1 MIEGRI
7 IKGIGGF
14 YYVDTDNGLYECRA
28 RGIFRK
34 NKITPLVG
42 DFVKIS
48 VVDEENKKGV
58 VEEIA
63 ERETELV
70 RPPIANVNKA
80 LIVFAVKNP
89 TPHLSL
95 LDRFIV
101 LAERENLEIVII
113 LTKIDLDDDNTFE
126 KIKNI
131 YEPCGYKVIGVSN
144 LENKN
149 IDKVK
154 EELKDNTVVFAGPS
168 GVGKTETGRL
178 LAKLLGEEMF
188 YSQFS
193 MFQNEGHLNYLYG
206 NKIQE
211 PSFAKDLLKRT
222 SNIIFLD
229 EFDKAN
235 RFVYS
240 ALYQMFDTGEFED
253 NNFHV
258 NLKNT
263 LVICTSNYENPQK
276 IYEHLGE
283 PMFFRINCFIR
294 YQQLS
299 KDVKEKLIDKYYNSL
314 IEQLDTEEKQIINN
328 SKIKDKYKKIA
339 NELDNARQIE
349 NFIRNEIAKELVRNL
364 K

>member
-144 LENKN
+144 LEKKN

-154 EELKDNTVVFAGPS
+154 EELKDNTAVFAGPS
-168 GVGKTETGRL
+168 GVGKSSLLNEIDKNFKLKTGDVSDKIKRGKHTTRHAEL
-178 LAKLLGEEMF
+178 FELEFGGMVADTPG
-188 YSQFS
+188 FS
-193 MFQNEGHLNYLYG
+193 SLTLDDIEDVDLKDYFIEFDNYDDCKFGSRCIHQNE
-206 NKIQE
+206 
-211 PSFAKDLLKRT
+211 P
-222 SNIIFLD
+222 
-229 EFDKAN
+229 
-235 RFVYS
+235 
-240 ALYQMFDTGEFED
+240 
-253 NNFHV
+253 
-258 NLKNT
+258 
-263 LVICTSNYENPQK
+263 
-276 IYEHLGE
+276 
-283 PMFFRINCFIR
+283 NCA
-294 YQQLS
+294 
-299 KDVKEKLIDKYYNSL
+299 VKEAVENGEIPKERYESYI
-314 IEQLDTEEKQIINN
+314 QL
-328 SKIKDKYKKIA
+328 
-339 NELDNARQIE
+339 L
-349 NFIRNEIAKELVRNL
+349 NEIRQGKRRY
-364 K
+364 

>member
-14 YYVDTDNGLYECRA
+14 YYIETEKGLYECRA

-48 VVDEENKKGV
+48 VVDEDNKKGV
-58 VEEIA
+58 VEEIQ
-63 ERETELV
+63 ERKTELV

-144 LENKN
+144 LEKKN

-168 GVGKTETGRL
+168 GVGKSSLLNEIDKNFKLKTGDVSDKIKRGKHTTRHAEL
-178 LAKLLGEEMF
+178 FELEFGGMVADTPG
-188 YSQFS
+188 FS
-193 MFQNEGHLNYLYG
+193 SLTLDDIEDVDLKDYFIEFDNYDDCKFGSRCIHQNE
-206 NKIQE
+206 
-211 PSFAKDLLKRT
+211 P
-222 SNIIFLD
+222 
-229 EFDKAN
+229 
-235 RFVYS
+235 
-240 ALYQMFDTGEFED
+240 
-253 NNFHV
+253 
-258 NLKNT
+258 
-263 LVICTSNYENPQK
+263 
-276 IYEHLGE
+276 
-283 PMFFRINCFIR
+283 NCA
-294 YQQLS
+294 
-299 KDVKEKLIDKYYNSL
+299 VKEAVENGEIPR
-314 IEQLDTEEKQIINN
+314 
-328 SKIKDKYKKIA
+328 KI
-339 NELDNARQIE
+339 
-349 NFIRNEIAKELVRNL
+349 
-364 K
+364 

>member
-14 YYVDTDNGLYECRA
+14 YYIETEKGLYECRA

-48 VVDEENKKGV
+48 VVDEDNKKGV
-58 VEEIA
+58 VEEIQ
-63 ERETELV
+63 ERKTELV

-168 GVGKTETGRL
+168 GVGKSSLLNQIDSNFQLKTGDVSDKIKRGKHTTRHAEL
-178 LAKLLGEEMF
+178 FELKFGGGEA
-188 YSQFS
+188 S
-193 MFQNEGHLNYLYG
+193 
-206 NKIQE
+206 
-211 PSFAKDLLKRT
+211 
-222 SNIIFLD
+222 
-229 EFDKAN
+229 
-235 RFVYS
+235 S
-240 ALYQMFDTGEFED
+240 AL
-253 NNFHV
+253 
-258 NLKNT
+258 
-263 LVICTSNYENPQK
+263 
-276 IYEHLGE
+276 
-283 PMFFRINCFIR
+283 
-294 YQQLS
+294 
-299 KDVKEKLIDKYYNSL
+299 
-314 IEQLDTEEKQIINN
+314 
-328 SKIKDKYKKIA
+328 
-339 NELDNARQIE
+339 
-349 NFIRNEIAKELVRNL
+349 
-364 K
+364 

>member
-144 LENKN
+144 LEKKN

-168 GVGKTETGRL
+168 GVGKSSLLNEIDKNFKLKTGDVSDKIKRGKHTTRHAEL
-178 LAKLLGEEMF
+178 FELEFDGMVADTPG
-188 YSQFS
+188 FS
-193 MFQNEGHLNYLYG
+193 SLTLDDIEDVDLKDYFIEFDNYDDCKFGSRCIHQNE
-206 NKIQE
+206 
-211 PSFAKDLLKRT
+211 P
-222 SNIIFLD
+222 
-229 EFDKAN
+229 
-235 RFVYS
+235 
-240 ALYQMFDTGEFED
+240 
-253 NNFHV
+253 
-258 NLKNT
+258 
-263 LVICTSNYENPQK
+263 
-276 IYEHLGE
+276 
-283 PMFFRINCFIR
+283 NCA
-294 YQQLS
+294 
-299 KDVKEKLIDKYYNSL
+299 VKEAVENGEIPKERYESYI
-314 IEQLDTEEKQIINN
+314 QL
-328 SKIKDKYKKIA
+328 
-339 NELDNARQIE
+339 L
-349 NFIRNEIAKELVRNL
+349 NEIRQGKRRY
-364 K
+364 

>member
-14 YYVDTDNGLYECRA
+14 YYIETEKGLYECRA

-48 VVDEENKKGV
+48 VVDEDNKKGV
-58 VEEIA
+58 VEEIQ
-63 ERETELV
+63 ERKTELV

-113 LTKIDLDDDNTFE
+113 LTKIVLDDDNTFE

-168 GVGKTETGRL
+168 GVGKSSLLNQIDSNFQLKTGDVSDKIKRGKHTTRHAEL
-178 LAKLLGEEMF
+178 FELKFGGMVADTPG
-188 YSQFS
+188 FS
-193 MFQNEGHLNYLYG
+193 SLTLDDIEDIDL
-206 NKIQE
+206 
-211 PSFAKDLLKRT
+211 KDYF
-222 SNIIFLD
+222 I
-229 EFDKAN
+229 
-235 RFVYS
+235 
-240 ALYQMFDTGEFED
+240 EFED
-253 NNFHV
+253 YDDCKFGSRCIHQN
-258 NLKNT
+258 
-263 LVICTSNYENPQK
+263 
-276 IYEHLGE
+276 E
-283 PMFFRINCFIR
+283 PNCA
-294 YQQLS
+294 
-299 KDVKEKLIDKYYNSL
+299 VKEAVENGEIPKERYESYI
-314 IEQLDTEEKQIINN
+314 QL
-328 SKIKDKYKKIA
+328 
-339 NELDNARQIE
+339 L
-349 NFIRNEIAKELVRNL
+349 NEIRQGKRRY
-364 K
+364 

>member
-144 LENKN
+144 LEKKN

-154 EELKDNTVVFAGPS
+154 EELKDSCFCRTIRS
-168 GVGKTETGRL
+168 R
-178 LAKLLGEEMF
+178 
-188 YSQFS
+188 
-193 MFQNEGHLNYLYG
+193 
-206 NKIQE
+206 KI
-211 PSFAKDLLKRT
+211 
-222 SNIIFLD
+222 
-229 EFDKAN
+229 
-235 RFVYS
+235 
-240 ALYQMFDTGEFED
+240 
-253 NNFHV
+253 
-258 NLKNT
+258 
-263 LVICTSNYENPQK
+263 
-276 IYEHLGE
+276 
-283 PMFFRINCFIR
+283 
-294 YQQLS
+294 
-299 KDVKEKLIDKYYNSL
+299 
-314 IEQLDTEEKQIINN
+314 
-328 SKIKDKYKKIA
+328 
-339 NELDNARQIE
+339 
-349 NFIRNEIAKELVRNL
+349 
-364 K
+364 

>member
-154 EELKDNTVVFAGPS
+154 ETGLKPVF
-168 GVGKTETGRL
+168 TEKGNVLFEQARL
-178 LAKLLGEEMF
+178 SLECKKLYADTIKPEC
-188 YSQFS
+188 
-193 MFQNEGHLNYLYG
+193 
-206 NKIQE
+206 
-211 PSFAKDLLKRT
+211 
-222 SNIIFLD
+222 FLD
-229 EFDKAN
+229 KESIEKWYGGAH
-235 RFVYS
+235 
-240 ALYQMFDTGEFED
+240 GG
-253 NNFHV
+253 FHKMYIV
-258 NLKNT
+258 
-263 LVICTSNYENPQK
+263 E
-276 IYEHLGE
+276 
-283 PMFFRINCFIR
+283 
-294 YQQLS
+294 
-299 KDVKEKLIDKYYNSL
+299 
-314 IEQLDTEEKQIINN
+314 
-328 SKIKDKYKKIA
+328 
-339 NELDNARQIE
+339 IE
-349 NFIRNEIAKELVRNL
+349 NIYSE
-364 K
+364 

>member
-113 LTKIDLDDDNTFE
+113 LKKIDLDDDNTFE

-144 LENKN
+144 LEKKN

-154 EELKDNTVVFAGPS
+154 EELRDNTVVFAGPS
-168 GVGKTETGRL
+168 GVGKSILLNEIDKNFKLKTGDVSDKIKRGKHTTRHAEL
-178 LAKLLGEEMF
+178 FELEFGGMVADTPG
-188 YSQFS
+188 FS
-193 MFQNEGHLNYLYG
+193 SLTLDDIEDVDLKDYFIEFDNYDDCKFGSRCIHQNE
-206 NKIQE
+206 
-211 PSFAKDLLKRT
+211 P
-222 SNIIFLD
+222 
-229 EFDKAN
+229 
-235 RFVYS
+235 
-240 ALYQMFDTGEFED
+240 
-253 NNFHV
+253 
-258 NLKNT
+258 
-263 LVICTSNYENPQK
+263 
-276 IYEHLGE
+276 
-283 PMFFRINCFIR
+283 NCA
-294 YQQLS
+294 
-299 KDVKEKLIDKYYNSL
+299 VKEAVENGEIPKERYESYI
-314 IEQLDTEEKQIINN
+314 QL
-328 SKIKDKYKKIA
+328 
-339 NELDNARQIE
+339 L
-349 NFIRNEIAKELVRNL
+349 NEIRQGKRRY
-364 K
+364 

>member
-14 YYVDTDNGLYECRA
+14 YYIETEKGLYECRA

-48 VVDEENKKGV
+48 VVDEDNKKGV
-58 VEEIA
+58 VEEIQ
-63 ERETELV
+63 ERKTELV

-131 YEPCGYKVIGVSN
+131 YEPCVYKVIGVSN

-168 GVGKTETGRL
+168 GVGKSSLLNQIDSNFQLKTGDVSDKIKRGKHTTRHAEL
-178 LAKLLGEEMF
+178 FELKFGGMVADTPG
-188 YSQFS
+188 FS
-193 MFQNEGHLNYLYG
+193 SLTLDDIEDIDL
-206 NKIQE
+206 
-211 PSFAKDLLKRT
+211 KDYF
-222 SNIIFLD
+222 I
-229 EFDKAN
+229 
-235 RFVYS
+235 
-240 ALYQMFDTGEFED
+240 EFED
-253 NNFHV
+253 HDDCKFGSRCIHQN
-258 NLKNT
+258 
-263 LVICTSNYENPQK
+263 
-276 IYEHLGE
+276 E
-283 PMFFRINCFIR
+283 PNCA
-294 YQQLS
+294 
-299 KDVKEKLIDKYYNSL
+299 VKEAVENGEIPKERYESYI
-314 IEQLDTEEKQIINN
+314 QL
-328 SKIKDKYKKIA
+328 
-339 NELDNARQIE
+339 L
-349 NFIRNEIAKELVRNL
+349 NEIRQGKRRY
-364 K
+364 

>member
-113 LTKIDLDDDNTFE
+113 LTKIDLDNDNTFE

-144 LENKN
+144 LEKKN

-168 GVGKTETGRL
+168 GVGKSSLLNEIDKNFKLKTGDVSDKIKRGKHTTRHAEL
-178 LAKLLGEEMF
+178 FELEFGGMVADTPG
-188 YSQFS
+188 FS
-193 MFQNEGHLNYLYG
+193 SLTLDDIEDVDLKDYFIEFDNYDDCKFGSRCIHQNE
-206 NKIQE
+206 
-211 PSFAKDLLKRT
+211 P
-222 SNIIFLD
+222 
-229 EFDKAN
+229 
-235 RFVYS
+235 
-240 ALYQMFDTGEFED
+240 
-253 NNFHV
+253 
-258 NLKNT
+258 
-263 LVICTSNYENPQK
+263 
-276 IYEHLGE
+276 
-283 PMFFRINCFIR
+283 NCA
-294 YQQLS
+294 
-299 KDVKEKLIDKYYNSL
+299 VKEAVENGEIPKERYESYL
-314 IEQLDTEEKQIINN
+314 QLLNEK
-328 SKIKDKYKKIA
+328 
-339 NELDNARQIE
+339 RQGK
-349 NFIRNEIAKELVRNL
+349 RRY
-364 K
+364 

>member
-14 YYVDTDNGLYECRA
+14 YYIETEKGLYECRA

-48 VVDEENKKGV
+48 VVDEDNKKGV
-58 VEEIA
+58 VEEIQ
-63 ERETELV
+63 ERKTELV

-168 GVGKTETGRL
+168 GVGLLNQIDSNFQLKTGDVSDKIKRGKHTTRHAELFELKFGGMVADTPG
-178 LAKLLGEEMF
+178 
-188 YSQFS
+188 FS
-193 MFQNEGHLNYLYG
+193 SLTLDDIEDIDL
-206 NKIQE
+206 
-211 PSFAKDLLKRT
+211 KDYF
-222 SNIIFLD
+222 I
-229 EFDKAN
+229 
-235 RFVYS
+235 
-240 ALYQMFDTGEFED
+240 EFED
-253 NNFHV
+253 YDDCKFGSRCIHQN
-258 NLKNT
+258 
-263 LVICTSNYENPQK
+263 
-276 IYEHLGE
+276 E
-283 PMFFRINCFIR
+283 PNCA
-294 YQQLS
+294 
-299 KDVKEKLIDKYYNSL
+299 VKEAVENGEIPKERYESYI
-314 IEQLDTEEKQIINN
+314 QL
-328 SKIKDKYKKIA
+328 
-339 NELDNARQIE
+339 L
-349 NFIRNEIAKELVRNL
+349 NEIRQGKRRY
-364 K
+364 

>member
-14 YYVDTDNGLYECRA
+14 YYIETEKGLYECRA

-48 VVDEENKKGV
+48 VVDEDNKKGV
-58 VEEIA
+58 VEEIQ
-63 ERETELV
+63 ERKTELV

-113 LTKIDLDDDNTFE
+113 LTNIDLDDDNTFE

-168 GVGKTETGRL
+168 GVGKSSLLNQIDSNFQLKTGDVSDKIKRGKHTTRHAEL
-178 LAKLLGEEMF
+178 FELKFGGMVADTPG
-188 YSQFS
+188 FS
-193 MFQNEGHLNYLYG
+193 SLTLDDIEDIDL
-206 NKIQE
+206 
-211 PSFAKDLLKRT
+211 KDYF
-222 SNIIFLD
+222 I
-229 EFDKAN
+229 
-235 RFVYS
+235 
-240 ALYQMFDTGEFED
+240 EFED
-253 NNFHV
+253 YDDCKFGSRCIHQN
-258 NLKNT
+258 
-263 LVICTSNYENPQK
+263 
-276 IYEHLGE
+276 E
-283 PMFFRINCFIR
+283 PNCA
-294 YQQLS
+294 
-299 KDVKEKLIDKYYNSL
+299 VKEAVENGEIPKERYESYI
-314 IEQLDTEEKQIINN
+314 QL
-328 SKIKDKYKKIA
+328 
-339 NELDNARQIE
+339 L
-349 NFIRNEIAKELVRNL
+349 NEIRQGKRRY
-364 K
+364 

>member
-14 YYVDTDNGLYECRA
+14 YYIETEKGLYECRA

-48 VVDEENKKGV
+48 VVDEDNKKGV
-58 VEEIA
+58 VEEIQ
-63 ERETELV
+63 ERKTELV

-168 GVGKTETGRL
+168 GVGKSSLLNQIDSNFKLKTGDVSDKIKRGKHTTRNAEL
-178 LAKLLGEEMF
+178 FELKFGGMVADTPG
-188 YSQFS
+188 FS
-193 MFQNEGHLNYLYG
+193 SLTLDDIEDIDL
-206 NKIQE
+206 
-211 PSFAKDLLKRT
+211 KDYF
-222 SNIIFLD
+222 I
-229 EFDKAN
+229 
-235 RFVYS
+235 
-240 ALYQMFDTGEFED
+240 EFED
-253 NNFHV
+253 YDDCKFGSRCIHQN
-258 NLKNT
+258 
-263 LVICTSNYENPQK
+263 
-276 IYEHLGE
+276 E
-283 PMFFRINCFIR
+283 PNCA
-294 YQQLS
+294 
-299 KDVKEKLIDKYYNSL
+299 VKEAVENGEIPKERYESYI
-314 IEQLDTEEKQIINN
+314 QL
-328 SKIKDKYKKIA
+328 
-339 NELDNARQIE
+339 L
-349 NFIRNEIAKELVRNL
+349 NEIRQGKRRY
-364 K
+364 

>member
-14 YYVDTDNGLYECRA
+14 YYIETEKGLYECRA

-48 VVDEENKKGV
+48 VVDEDNKKGV
-58 VEEIA
+58 VEEIQ
-63 ERETELV
+63 ERKTELV

-168 GVGKTETGRL
+168 GVGKSSLLNQIDSNFQLKTGDVSDKIKRGKHTTRHAEL
-178 LAKLLGEEMF
+178 FELKFGGMVADTPG
-188 YSQFS
+188 FS
-193 MFQNEGHLNYLYG
+193 SLTLDDIEDIDL
-206 NKIQE
+206 
-211 PSFAKDLLKRT
+211 KDYF
-222 SNIIFLD
+222 I
-229 EFDKAN
+229 
-235 RFVYS
+235 
-240 ALYQMFDTGEFED
+240 EFED
-253 NNFHV
+253 YDDCKFGSRCIHE
-258 NLKNT
+258 KGE
-263 LVICTSNYENPQK
+263 IPKERYESY
-276 IYEHLGE
+276 I
-283 PMFFRINCFIR
+283 
-294 YQQLS
+294 QL
-299 KDVKEKLIDKYYNSL
+299 L
-314 IEQLDTEEKQIINN
+314 
-328 SKIKDKYKKIA
+328 
-339 NELDNARQIE
+339 
-349 NFIRNEIAKELVRNL
+349 NEIRQGKRRY
-364 K
+364 

>member
-14 YYVDTDNGLYECRA
+14 YYIETEKGLYECRA

-48 VVDEENKKGV
+48 VVDEDNKKGV
-58 VEEIA
+58 VEEIQ
-63 ERETELV
+63 ERKTELV

-168 GVGKTETGRL
+168 GVGKSSLLNQIDSNFQLKTGDVSDKIKRGKHTTRHAEL
-178 LAKLLGEEMF
+178 FELKFGGMVADTPGFSSLTLDDIESQIIYTPRT
-188 YSQFS
+188 YSQ
-193 MFQNEGHLNYLYG
+193 
-206 NKIQE
+206 
-211 PSFAKDLLKRT
+211 ALKRLEML
-222 SNIIFLD
+222 SFGKKL
-229 EFDKAN
+229 
-235 RFVYS
+235 
-240 ALYQMFDTGEFED
+240 
-253 NNFHV
+253 
-258 NLKNT
+258 NLKNSSYNTILELTSSGKALGLITREYVDENDYKKFNLVEVKTT
-263 LVICTSNYENPQK
+263 LE
-276 IYEHLGE
+276 LGE
-283 PMFFRINCFIR
+283 IEFGIYTNSNKSTELKDLIKMIKEYFF
-294 YQQLS
+294 
-299 KDVKEKLIDKYYNSL
+299 KLIP
-314 IEQLDTEEKQIINN
+314 KQ
-328 SKIKDKYKKIA
+328 
-339 NELDNARQIE
+339 
-349 NFIRNEIAKELVRNL
+349 
-364 K
+364 

>member
-14 YYVDTDNGLYECRA
+14 YYIETEKGLYECRA

-48 VVDEENKKGV
+48 VVDEDNKKGV
-58 VEEIA
+58 VEEIQ
-63 ERETELV
+63 ERKTELV

-168 GVGKTETGRL
+168 GVGKSSLLNQIDSNFQLKTGDVSDKIKRGKHTTRHAEL
-178 LAKLLGEEMF
+178 FELKFGGMVADTPG
-188 YSQFS
+188 FS
-193 MFQNEGHLNYLYG
+193 SLTLDDIEGIYL
-206 NKIQE
+206 
-211 PSFAKDLLKRT
+211 KDYF
-222 SNIIFLD
+222 I
-229 EFDKAN
+229 
-235 RFVYS
+235 
-240 ALYQMFDTGEFED
+240 EFED
-253 NNFHV
+253 YDDCKFGSRCIHQN
-258 NLKNT
+258 
-263 LVICTSNYENPQK
+263 
-276 IYEHLGE
+276 E
-283 PMFFRINCFIR
+283 PNCA
-294 YQQLS
+294 
-299 KDVKEKLIDKYYNSL
+299 VKEAVENGEIPKERYESYI
-314 IEQLDTEEKQIINN
+314 QL
-328 SKIKDKYKKIA
+328 
-339 NELDNARQIE
+339 L
-349 NFIRNEIAKELVRNL
+349 NEIRQGKRRY
-364 K
+364 

>member
-63 ERETELV
+63 QRETELV

-168 GVGKTETGRL
+168 GVGKSSLLNQIDSNFQLKTGDVSDKIKRGKHTTRHAEL
-178 LAKLLGEEMF
+178 FELKFGGMVADTPG
-188 YSQFS
+188 FS
-193 MFQNEGHLNYLYG
+193 SLTLDDIEDIDL
-206 NKIQE
+206 
-211 PSFAKDLLKRT
+211 KDYF
-222 SNIIFLD
+222 I
-229 EFDKAN
+229 
-235 RFVYS
+235 
-240 ALYQMFDTGEFED
+240 EFED
-253 NNFHV
+253 YDDCKFGSRCIHQN
-258 NLKNT
+258 
-263 LVICTSNYENPQK
+263 
-276 IYEHLGE
+276 E
-283 PMFFRINCFIR
+283 PNCA
-294 YQQLS
+294 
-299 KDVKEKLIDKYYNSL
+299 VKEAVENGEIPKERYESYI
-314 IEQLDTEEKQIINN
+314 QL
-328 SKIKDKYKKIA
+328 
-339 NELDNARQIE
+339 L
-349 NFIRNEIAKELVRNL
+349 NEIRQGKRRY
-364 K
+364 

>member
-14 YYVDTDNGLYECRA
+14 YYIETEKGLYECRA

-48 VVDEENKKGV
+48 VVDEDNKKGV
-58 VEEIA
+58 VEEIQ
-63 ERETELV
+63 ERKTELV

-168 GVGKTETGRL
+168 GVGTSSFLNQIDSNFQLKTGDVSDKIKRGKHTTRHAELFELKFGGMVADTPG
-178 LAKLLGEEMF
+178 
-188 YSQFS
+188 FS
-193 MFQNEGHLNYLYG
+193 SLTLDDIEDIDL
-206 NKIQE
+206 
-211 PSFAKDLLKRT
+211 KDYF
-222 SNIIFLD
+222 I
-229 EFDKAN
+229 
-235 RFVYS
+235 
-240 ALYQMFDTGEFED
+240 EFED
-253 NNFHV
+253 YDDCKFGSRCIHQN
-258 NLKNT
+258 
-263 LVICTSNYENPQK
+263 
-276 IYEHLGE
+276 E
-283 PMFFRINCFIR
+283 PNCA
-294 YQQLS
+294 
-299 KDVKEKLIDKYYNSL
+299 VKEAVENGEIPKERYESYI
-314 IEQLDTEEKQIINN
+314 QL
-328 SKIKDKYKKIA
+328 
-339 NELDNARQIE
+339 L
-349 NFIRNEIAKELVRNL
+349 NEIRQGKRRY
-364 K
+364 

>member
-14 YYVDTDNGLYECRA
+14 YYIETEKGLYECRA

-48 VVDEENKKGV
+48 VVDEDNKKGV
-58 VEEIA
+58 VEEIQ
-63 ERETELV
+63 ERKTELV

-144 LENKN
+144 LEKKN

-168 GVGKTETGRL
+168 GVGKSSLLNEIDKNFKLKTGDVSDKIKRGKHTTRHAEL
-178 LAKLLGEEMF
+178 FELEFGGMVADTPG
-188 YSQFS
+188 FS
-193 MFQNEGHLNYLYG
+193 SLTLDDIEDVDL
-206 NKIQE
+206 
-211 PSFAKDLLKRT
+211 KDYF
-222 SNIIFLD
+222 I
-229 EFDKAN
+229 EFDN
-235 RFVYS
+235 
-240 ALYQMFDTGEFED
+240 
-253 NNFHV
+253 
-258 NLKNT
+258 
-263 LVICTSNYENPQK
+263 
-276 IYEHLGE
+276 
-283 PMFFRINCFIR
+283 
-294 YQQLS
+294 
-299 KDVKEKLIDKYYNSL
+299 
-314 IEQLDTEEKQIINN
+314 
-328 SKIKDKYKKIA
+328 
-339 NELDNARQIE
+339 
-349 NFIRNEIAKELVRNL
+349 
-364 K
+364 

>member
-80 LIVFAVKNP
+80 LIVLAVKNP

-95 LDRFIV
+95 LERFIV

-168 GVGKTETGRL
+168 GVGKSSLLNQIDSNFQLKTGDVSDKIKRGKHTTRHAEL
-178 LAKLLGEEMF
+178 FELKFGGMVADTPG
-188 YSQFS
+188 FS
-193 MFQNEGHLNYLYG
+193 SLTLDDIEDIDL
-206 NKIQE
+206 
-211 PSFAKDLLKRT
+211 KDYF
-222 SNIIFLD
+222 I
-229 EFDKAN
+229 
-235 RFVYS
+235 
-240 ALYQMFDTGEFED
+240 EFED
-253 NNFHV
+253 YDDCKFGSRCIHQN
-258 NLKNT
+258 
-263 LVICTSNYENPQK
+263 
-276 IYEHLGE
+276 E
-283 PMFFRINCFIR
+283 PNCA
-294 YQQLS
+294 
-299 KDVKEKLIDKYYNSL
+299 VKEAVENGEIPKERYESYI
-314 IEQLDTEEKQIINN
+314 QL
-328 SKIKDKYKKIA
+328 
-339 NELDNARQIE
+339 L
-349 NFIRNEIAKELVRNL
+349 NEIRQGKRRY
-364 K
+364 